1 MEENLSS
8 HSMRERAVLSSG
20 NKVEMEEKRAD
31 AASVV
36 SPVTLQPKKARPL
49 TVSTSSTYM
58 PSHKQ
63 GRR

>member
-1 MEENLSS
+1 
-8 HSMRERAVLSSG
+8 MRERAVLSSG